1 MTPAVRNAVP
11 FVKDVVAGIQDKNV
25 PFMAASIAYQ
35 AFISLIPLLVLVFF
49 AVSVIG
55 DEQFAAEVGA
65 ATEGFLPES
74 GQLLLEEAIA
84 ESPAT
89 AGSTIIGLVIVLW
102 GSLKIFRGLDTAFS
116 EIYGSTAAT
125 SVVEQLQD
133 ALVAFG
139 AIGVAVLAAGAA
151 SIVFAFFPDNLFLG
165 VVNPLLLIGGLTL
178 AFLPMYYRFPDVEL
192 AVRDVLPG
200 VLVAA
205 VGWAALQS
213 LFQIYVS
220 VASGSESAGPV
231 GAILLVLTWLY
242 FGGLVL
248 LGGAVVNATYTGS
261 IVIDDGPA
269 DEETPAPADASDRE
283 SSTGSIDRERERERE
298 RERDRI
304 TTLTRERD
312 KLQQDLAAQRARRD
326 ELTSRVDQLDKRARE
341 LERENEQLRLQLD
354 EHDDPTWKRSLRTVL
369 AGVESVTVGAVKRR
383 QD

>member
-11 FVKDVVAGIQDKNV
+11 FVKEVVAGVQEKNV

-49 AVSVIG
+49 AVSVVG

-89 AGSTIIGLVIVLW
+89 AGSSIIGLVIVLW

-116 EIYGSTAAT
+116 EIYDSTAEN
-125 SVVEQLQD
+125 SFVEQLQD

-139 AIGVAVLAAGAA
+139 AIGIAVLAAGAA
-151 SIVFAFFPDNLFLG
+151 SIVFAFFPDSAFLG
-165 VVNPLLLIGGLTL
+165 LLNPLLLVGGLTL

-192 AVRDVLPG
+192 SVRDVLPG
-200 VLVAA
+200 VVVAA

-213 LFQIYVS
+213 LFQVYVS
-220 VASGSESAGPV
+220 FASGSESAGPV

-242 FGGLVL
+242 FGGLIL
-248 LGGAVVNATYTGS
+248 LAGAVVNATYTGR
-261 IVIDDGPA
+261 ITLDEATTDRDDG
-269 DEETPAPADASDRE
+269 TPAANNSSE
-283 SSTGSIDRERERERE
+283 SESPTATIE
-298 RERDRI
+298 RERDRVAE
-304 TTLTRERD
+304 LDRERE
-312 KLQQDLAAQRARRD
+312 KLRQDLAVQRDRRE
-326 ELTSRVDQLDKRARE
+326 ELATRLDRAEKRVHE
-341 LERENEQLRLQLD
+341 LERENERLHTRLED
-354 EHDDPTWKRSLRTVL
+354 RSDPTWKRSLRTML
-369 AGVESVTVGAVKRR
+369 SSVESLTIGVVKQRR
-383 QD
+383 D